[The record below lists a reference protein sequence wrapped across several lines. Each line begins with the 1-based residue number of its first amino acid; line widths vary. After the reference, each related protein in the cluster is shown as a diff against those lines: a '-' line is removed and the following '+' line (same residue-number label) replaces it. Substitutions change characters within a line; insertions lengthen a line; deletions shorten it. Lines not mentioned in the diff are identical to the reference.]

1 VIVIENL
8 FVSMASLELI
18 LLLLLQFLR
27 LADGVVY
34 NAKENK
40 NGNKLPNVDKPGRTH
55 ECSIPIMK

>member
-1 VIVIENL
+1 
-8 FVSMASLELI
+8 MASLELI